1 MYDSGHIYKI
11 LEDNSQIVPSY
22 IGTSLTVTNN
32 KNNYNWNVDDQEWHL
47 YLAVYVWYI
56 SYWN

>member
-11 LEDNSQIVPSY
+11 LEDDSQIVPSY

-32 KNNYNWNVDDQEWHL
+32 KNNYN
-47 YLAVYVWYI
+47 
-56 SYWN
+56 